1 MNLDVAAVKADF
13 PLLGREVHGTPIVYL
28 DSGATSQKPRAVLDA
43 MDTYYETINANVHR
57 GAYHIAELSTTASED
72 ARRSVA
78 RFIGATDEHEVVF
91 TKNAT
96 EAINLVAHSWGRTNL
111 VEGDVVLLSLL
122 EHHANIVPWHQLA
135 EERGTEVRWI
145 PLTDD
150 GRLDLSDLDQL
161 LEGVRLVAVT
171 AVSNVT
177 GAIPPVRQLADAAH
191 AVGALCLVD
200 ASQHVPHMATDVAE
214 LGCDFLAFTGHKMCG
229 PTGIGVLWGRRDLLE
244 AMPPF
249 LGGGEMILDVRQ
261 DGFTPNEVPWR
272 FEAGTPPIAE
282 MIGIGAA
289 VDYLEGLGMDAIRKH
304 EVSLTDYA
312 LGTLGDR
319 FGDELEQD
327 ILASGTHGHSQTYL
341 ARSLGDRNQHDVHN
355 ADSADNQR
363 YTGDGCQQ
371 HGHRAFRFCPCLK
384 ILGDIAYI
392 EIIWLAG
399 ADPVAL
405 SQQLY
410 DLLLSGIQQI
420 GRARLHGNVAHES
433 ATKPFTHIHT

>member
-1 MNLDVAAVKADF
+1 MSLDLAAVKADF
-13 PLLGREVHGTPIVYL
+13 PLLAREVHGTPIVYL

-43 MDTYYETINANVHR
+43 MDRYYETINANVHR
-57 GAYHIAELSTTASED
+57 GAYHIAELATIASED
-72 ARRSVA
+72 ARRTVA
-78 RFIGATDEHEVVF
+78 RFIGAGDEHEIVF

-111 VEGDVVLLSLL
+111 AEGDVVLLSLL

-135 EERGTEVRWI
+135 EERGIEVRWI

-150 GRLDLSDLDQL
+150 GCLDLTDLDHL
-161 LEGVRLVAVT
+161 LEGVKLVAVT

-200 ASQHVPHMATDVAE
+200 GSQYVPHLATDVTE

-229 PTGIGVLWGRRDLLE
+229 PTGIGMLWGRRELLD

-249 LGGGEMILDVRQ
+249 LGGGEMILDVRR

-289 VDYLEGLGMDAIRKH
+289 VDYLEGLGMDAVRKH

-312 LGTLGDR
+312 LRTLGDR
-319 FGDELEQD
+319 FGDDLLIHGPTDTTYRGGILSMCLRDIHAHDLSQVLDQHGVCVRAGHHCAKPLMRELGVTSTSRASLYLYNDESD
-327 ILASGTHGHSQTYL
+327 IDA
-341 ARSLGDRNQHDVHN
+341 LGDALDE
-355 ADSADNQR
+355 AA
-363 YTGDGCQQ
+363 
-371 HGHRAFRFCPCLK
+371 RFF
-384 ILGDIAYI
+384 D
-392 EIIWLAG
+392 
-399 ADPVAL
+399 
-405 SQQLY
+405 
-410 DLLLSGIQQI
+410 
-420 GRARLHGNVAHES
+420 
-433 ATKPFTHIHT
+433 F